1 MTIRVRL
8 EDSLSSTLWK
18 YSGKSAVYM
27 VSTGSNG
34 GEKNLLFIEYL
45 KLMPII
51 SKIKKD

>member
-1 MTIRVRL
+1 
-8 EDSLSSTLWK
+8 
-18 YSGKSAVYM
+18 M

-51 SKIKKD
+51 SKIKKDWLVNFVIVGIDQIIDDLPTI